1 MSGMTVIVKSSSRI
15 MIPLILIVGV
25 NIVFHGQLTPG
36 GGFQGGTVI
45 AAALTLYAISFGVSA
60 ISKNVDLVG
69 GLKST
74 GLGIID
80 VCALTGVIFWS
91 LTRLGYYFMQ
101 NNGLFPLG
109 TPGLIFSSG
118 TIFLFSLGEGLNVAF
133 GFMHVIL
140 VYTVLMEIGQKK
152 GKGND

>member
-1 MSGMTVIVKSSSRI
+1 MTVIVKSSSRI
-15 MIPLILIVGV
+15 MIPLILIVGI

-36 GGFQGGTVI
+36 GGFQGGTII
-45 AAALTLYAISFGVSA
+45 AAALTLYAISFGLSTS
-60 ISKNVDLVG
+60 SKKVGLVG
-69 GLKST
+69 GLKSA

-80 VCALTGVIFWS
+80 VCALTGVVFWS
-91 LTRLGYYFMQ
+91 LTRLGFFMQ

-118 TIFLFSLGEGLNVAF
+118 TIFLFGLGEALNVAF

-140 VYTVLMEIGQKK
+140 VYTVLMESGQKK
-152 GKGND
+152 GKSHD